1 MEPFAL
7 SQKLE
12 DLNVVLHEA
21 VQKYP
26 KSERFGIAKE
36 TTMCGVRAAAMVA
49 RGNQIKAPQEKARC
63 MYQADAEIAQLKV
76 LVRLA
81 LRLKVRDAPFLS
93 SKKYGQIAV
102 LIDEVGRMIGGWIKS
117 AANAGT
123 RL

>member
-36 TTMCGVRAAAMVA
+36 TAMCGVRAAAMVA
-49 RGNQIKAPQEKARC
+49 RGNQIKAPQEKARKDV
-63 MYQADAEIAQLKV
+63 QAIQRREDPSGARQGLTDVIPG
-76 LVRLA
+76 A
-81 LRLKVRDAPFLS
+81 L
-93 SKKYGQIAV
+93 
-102 LIDEVGRMIGGWIKS
+102 
-117 AANAGT
+117 
-123 RL
+123 